1 MFIILKLFICK
12 YGTGRQSFSSGE
24 AGYILRIHQ
33 TGHHLEPSMQSRVAK
48 EKTFPL
54 HLEVKVATDMMD
66 IISTFP
72 RFIRN
77 SIYHL
82 LCRQIYLWR
91 LSDNKDPCSLLDVLG
106 IYLNAGL
113 HQSTVLRVNIQ
124 RPTIKRRPDTPLLL
138 KINHIDAT
146 VIYECNVT
154 GGIHIRIIFRINR
167 QKIRQV
173 FHYIQLQTSLD
184 TGPDLSNQTVCTL
197 PVINLTHL

>member
-1 MFIILKLFICK
+1 
-12 YGTGRQSFSSGE
+12 
-24 AGYILRIHQ
+24 
-33 TGHHLEPSMQSRVAK
+33 
-48 EKTFPL
+48 
-54 HLEVKVATDMMD
+54 MMD